1 MANAVSSLTLPVKSP
16 GVNSAGEL
24 SSPSGDFFVGPENR
38 LLAHVS
44 SELLEGKCPYNPLV
58 LYGPTGV
65 GKSHLARGLAN
76 HLSRRDPTANVL
88 FQTGTDFVEAFVRS
102 WQRSEGAEA
111 NASRSTA
118 SRSTAPIDP
127 LEPVPDEPESE
138 FRQQY
143 LGLRWWVFDDLGQLA
158 GKPASQQAM
167 CHLLDELW
175 ARGGRFIATA
185 RQSPHGLA
193 DLSPALRARLSSGL
207 ALPISPPGC
216 EARQAILQ
224 HLAGER
230 GLELPAEACLT
241 LAEGLPANA
250 RELAGALVFLEL
262 ATRVERRA
270 ITPADVLAFV
280 ADSRQRPE
288 IDLKRIAKVVAAQFA
303 LKGSELKGSSRRQTV
318 VGARGLAI
326 YLARELTSLSLEQ
339 IGKFFGGRDHSTVL
353 HAARTIAER
362 LENEPDLANTT
373 VLLRRRL
380 GVVENLST
388 DRTSSR

>member
-44 SELLEGKCPYNPLV
+44 TELLEGKCPYNPLV

-65 GKSHLARGLAN
+65 GKSHLARGLAL
-76 HLSRRDPTANVL
+76 HLTRRDPAANLLV
-88 FQTGTDFVEAFVRS
+88 QTGTDFVEAFVRS
-102 WQRSEGAEA
+102 CRSEGADVVLPP
-111 NASRSTA
+111 RST
-118 SRSTAPIDP
+118 TPIDP
-127 LEPVPDEPESE
+127 LEPVVEEVESE

-143 LGLRWWVFDDLGQLA
+143 FGLRWWIFDDLGQLA

-193 DLSPALRARLSSGL
+193 DLSAGLRARLSSGL
-207 ALPISPPGC
+207 AVPIAPPGC

-224 HLAGER
+224 HLAQER
-230 GLELPAEACLT
+230 GLELPAEACQT

-250 RELAGALVFLEL
+250 RELAGALIFLEM

-288 IDLKRIAKVVAAQFA
+288 VDLKRIAKVVAAQFA
-303 LKGSELKGSSRRQTV
+303 LKGSELKGTSRRQTV
-318 VGARGLAI
+318 VSARGLAI

-339 IGKFFGGRDHSTVL
+339 IGRFFGGRDHSTVL
-353 HAARTIAER
+353 HAVRTITDR
-362 LENEPDLANTT
+362 LQNEPDLAQTT
-373 VLLRRRL
+373 TLLRRRL

-388 DRTSSR
+388 GRTSSP

>member
-44 SELLEGKCPYNPLV
+44 NDLLQGKCPYNPLV

-76 HLSRRDPTANVL
+76 HLSRRDPSANVL

-102 WQRSEGAEA
+102 WQRSEGAE
-111 NASRSTA
+111 TMTPP
-118 SRSTAPIDP
+118 RSTAPIDP
-127 LEPVPDEPESE
+127 LDPVPEEPESE

-158 GKPASQQAM
+158 GKPASQQAL

-175 ARGGRFIATA
+175 ARGGRFIATT

-193 DLSPALRARLSSGL
+193 DLSAALRARLSSGL
-207 ALPISPPGC
+207 ALPIAPPGY

-224 HLAGER
+224 HLAQER
-230 GLELPAEACLT
+230 GLQLPPEACQT

-250 RELAGALVFLEL
+250 RELAGALVFLEM
-262 ATRVERRA
+262 ATRVDRRA

-280 ADSRQRPE
+280 AESRQRPE
-288 IDLKRIAKVVAAQFA
+288 IDLKRIAKVVAAQFV
-303 LKGSELKGSSRRQTV
+303 LKGSELKGTSRRQTV
-318 VGARGLAI
+318 VSARGLAI

-339 IGKFFGGRDHSTVL
+339 IGRFFGGRDHSTVL
-353 HAARTIAER
+353 HAVRTITER
-362 LENEPDLANTT
+362 LEKEPDLAHTT
-373 VLLRRRL
+373 ALLLRRL

-388 DRTSSR
+388 GRTYLP